1 MKISLILTTLF
12 GWTAAL
18 STVAEFELN
27 QDVNSVGGDQ
37 LDLEADFWSMIVD
50 NQVELGQLF
59 DNQIDF
65 SQFSKREVN
74 TMLLLVQQIQDSG
87 LIFDFLRSLNNNT
100 VVIQYASLLSSLIPK
115 SNSSNSSSTSSLL
128 STAQPYI
135 NQIWNL
141 TQTSGLLQ
149 TTIQSLL
156 FNDTNVKGIGIFT
169 GNILSSPNNTWISHL
184 LFELGNGADLTVS
197 LINQLIKDNRAKVNQ
212 KLVLFKRDDEDDD
225 IFTDELFARATTT
238 DSNQGSSMLF
248 LGNILSMFT
257 NSSLMMEFFVAL
269 NQTDFITNFVLQFAQ
284 DPLAQLGV
292 LNVVSLANATGI
304 FNNLDLNKYFVMAKE
319 EHILTHGTQFLL
331 TSPVY
336 EPRVA
341 MIFNIW
347 RDMGYFEK
355 IRKNMYGPESR
366 GGN

>member
-1 MKISLILTTLF
+1 MKISLILTLLF

-18 STVAEFELN
+18 STVADFEIN
-27 QDVNSVGGDQ
+27 QDVNLVGDQQ

-50 NQVELGQLF
+50 NQAELDQIF

-74 TMLLLVQQIQDSG
+74 TMLLLVQQIQNSG
-87 LIFDFLRSLNNNT
+87 LIFEFLRSLNNNT
-100 VVIQYASLLSSLIPK
+100 VVLQYYSLLSSLLPK

-128 STAQPYI
+128 ATAQPYI
-135 NQIWNL
+135 NQIVNL

-156 FNDTNVKGIGIFT
+156 FNDTNVNGIAIFT
-169 GNILSSPNNTWISHL
+169 GNILSSPNNTWIARL
-184 LFELGNGADLTVS
+184 LFELGEGADLTVG
-197 LINQLIKDNRAKVNQ
+197 LINQLIKDNRATVNQ
-212 KLVLFKRDDEDDD
+212 KLVLFKREDDEDD
-225 IFTDELFARATTT
+225 IFADELFARATTSST
-238 DSNQGSSMLF
+238 QGSSSLF
-248 LGNILSMFT
+248 LSNILTMFT
-257 NSSLMMEFFVAL
+257 NSSLMKDFFVAL

-284 DPLAQLGV
+284 DPLAQLGI
-292 LNVVSLANATGI
+292 LNVISLANSTGM

-319 EHILTHGTQFLL
+319 EGLLTHGTQFLL

-341 MIFNIW
+341 MIFNVWIK
-347 RDMGYFEK
+347 MGYFEK
-355 IRKNMYGPESR
+355 IRYNMYGPESR